1 MAGTDVPSI
10 DCFPKLEFGKEVGGE
25 TVMKE
30 ADEIMKRAEK
40 NLAEIEKT
48 LGGRE

>member
-1 MAGTDVPSI
+1 VAAE
-10 DCFPKLEFGKEVGGE
+10 LEFGKEGGGE
-25 TVMKE
+25 PE